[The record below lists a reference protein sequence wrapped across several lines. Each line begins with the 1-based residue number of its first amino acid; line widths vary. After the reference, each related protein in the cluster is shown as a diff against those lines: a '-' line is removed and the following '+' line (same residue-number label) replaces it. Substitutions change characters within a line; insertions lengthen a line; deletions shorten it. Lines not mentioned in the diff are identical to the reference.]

1 MKSKELLLKHLALN
15 DCKGYVTSD
24 GRLYKAIINA
34 LEEAINYTHCCESD
48 SEQLNIYG
56 SSTRTFN
63 ELEMLAEDL
72 ECVKMWLDDKKA
84 PKTDI
89 NGNEYSVVGRIQCL
103 LNVYK
108 TNTNKV

>member
-48 SEQLNIYG
+48 SEQLLAYTKFLRDELHLNISDTWVESY
-56 SSTRTFN
+56 
-63 ELEMLAEDL
+63 
-72 ECVKMWLDDKKA
+72 VKNSK
-84 PKTDI
+84 
-89 NGNEYSVVGRIQCL
+89 
-103 LNVYK
+103 
-108 TNTNKV
+108 